1 MPLKR
6 DVVKTARRRP
16 TQYLNVDLDI
26 FSRVPLDGLVHAMG
40 NKVFALYVGGK
51 GRKYEAHVE
60 LASSLPRMT
69 ADRTIVGFTRLIEQL
84 PPRHR
89 RVWDQALA
97 REFNV
102 GIEAGFK
109 PPHAFEVR
117 LKRRTI
123 EAIAEVQAT
132 LVVTVYAVDLQERR
146 G

>member
-1 MPLKR
+1 MKTARPLKR
-6 DVVKTARRRP
+6 GP
-16 TQYLNVDLDI
+16 TQFLNVDLDI
-26 FSRVPLDGLVHAMG
+26 FSRVPLDGLVHAMSD
-40 NKVFALYVGGK
+40 KVFALYVGGK
-51 GRKYEAHVE
+51 GRNYEAHVE
-60 LASSLPRMT
+60 LASSPTGIT
-69 ADRTIVGFTRLIEQL
+69 ADRTIVAFTRLIKQL

-89 RVWDQALA
+89 RVWDQAQA

-132 LVVTVYAVDLQERR
+132 LVVTIYAADLEVTR